1 MNGQP
6 RTRRSKIGI
15 AWALAATG
23 LVTVAAG
30 SSAATAAPAGDLF
43 ISEYIE
49 GSSNNKAIEIY
60 NGTDVDVDLAAGGYE
75 INMYFNGSVSSS
87 SNVPLTGTVA
97 AGDVYVVADNDAG
110 PAILAEADQT
120 STNNFFN
127 GDDAVV
133 LSKAGALVDVI
144 GQIGF
149 DPGSQWGTG
158 DASTQNNTIRRAAS
172 ICAGDTDGSDEFIP
186 ATEWVGYAQDT
197 FDGLGAHTSDCGDP
211 VEPTILINE
220 FDSDQT
226 STDSAEFIE
235 LTDGGVGGTDLSG
248 LTVVLYNG
256 SNNLSYDAID
266 LDGVTTNADGYAV
279 ICANAAT
286 VANCDVD
293 VSPDTNW
300 LQNGADAIALYE
312 ADATDFPNGTAV
324 TLDGLVDA
332 VVYDTND
339 SDDPELLVLLEA
351 GQAQINE
358 NEGGSATT
366 VSGQRCPDSSGL
378 ALQTDTYELWAP
390 TPGVENACEIV
401 VPPLD
406 CAVDVPITLISTIQ
420 GAGSV
425 SPMVGDTVVVEAVV
439 TAILTDLNR
448 VIIQEEV
455 ADDDGNLLTSE
466 GIAVFGGT
474 LPDGLTVG
482 TTVRVE
488 GTVSEYETSS
498 NGVDSSLTEIAP
510 SAIVACDD
518 PAIAIDP
525 TVVTLPLP
533 NADALEAVESMLV
546 TLPQDLVISEYFNY
560 DRFGE
565 VVVSS
570 ERLLTPTAEFEP
582 GPDATAA
589 TAANEL
595 DRLTIDDGRG
605 NQNPDPAIHPGNG
618 GVFDLN
624 NLFRGGDTITG
635 ATGIIEDTFG
645 LFRLQPT
652 TYGTFTEQNPRT
664 AAPDDVGGDITVASF
679 NVLNYF
685 TTLDDGTNDI
695 CGPAQNLECR
705 GADEA
710 EELVRQRDKIVAA
723 ITAID
728 ADVVGLIEIEN
739 NVNDDAVID
748 LVDSLNAVNGAGTY
762 DAIDTGTIGDD
773 AIKVA
778 FIYQPAAVT
787 PVGDYALLDGSVD
800 PRFIDSKN
808 RPVLAQT
815 FSDADGGMVT
825 VAVNHLKS
833 KGSSCVDVGDPD
845 ATDGSGNCNG
855 VRTEAAEALVDWL
868 ATDPTGS
875 GDPDVLVI
883 GDLNSY
889 DKETPI
895 DAIIAGAD
903 DTAGTA
909 DDYADLLAQFQGED
923 AYTYVFDG
931 QFGYLDHALANT
943 SLLGQV
949 TGTTAWHIN
958 ADEPDLIDY
967 DISFKKDAQDA
978 IYAPDPYRSSDHD
991 PVIVGLD
998 LDAPVVVGELDID
1011 SALIVLGRRGGG
1023 KAVIRGSVPES
1034 FSSCPSFALSIDGQQ
1049 VTDRTMFRLGSRCVA
1064 IGWSGIIFFDL
1075 NSSEFTAIVTLPSSF
1090 SLDDD
1095 TVDFGLLLDDVE
1107 FATQVDGRSAGR
1119 TWFGR

>member
-30 SSAATAAPAGDLF
+30 SSAVTAAPAGDLF
-43 ISEYIE
+43 ISEYVE
-49 GSSNNKAIEIY
+49 GSSFNKAIEIY
-60 NGTDVDVDLAAGGYE
+60 NGTGADIDLAAGGYQLE
-75 INMYFNGSVSSS
+75 LYSNGNAAPNST
-87 SNVPLTGTVA
+87 NDLTGVIA
-97 AGDVYVVADNDAG
+97 DGDVLVLGNSQATLPY
-110 PAILAEADQT
+110 DQAA
-120 STNNFFN
+120 SAVNFN
-127 GDDAVV
+127 GDDAIV
-133 LSKAGALVDVI
+133 LRKAGVVI
-144 GQIGF
+144 DSFGQVGV
-149 DPGSQWGTG
+149 DPGSSWPG
-158 DASTQNNTIRRAAS
+158 DSLDVTLRRKPA
-172 ICAGDTDGSDEFIP
+172 ICAGDTTIDDAFNTT
-186 ATEWVGYAQDT
+186 TEWDEYPNNT
-197 FDGLGAHTSDCGDP
+197 FDGLGSHTSDCGDP

-220 FDSDQT
+220 FDSDQDG
-226 STDSAEFIE
+226 TDSAEFIE
-235 LTDGGVGGTDLSG
+235 LTDGGIGGTDLSG

-256 SNNLSYDAID
+256 SNNLSYAAID

-312 ADATDFPNGTAV
+312 ADATDFPNNTEV
-324 TLDGLVDA
+324 VVDGLIDA

-339 SDDPELLVLLEA
+339 ADDPELLVLLEA

-378 ALQTDTYELWAP
+378 ARQTDTYAVWAP
-390 TPGVENACEIV
+390 TPGVENVCEIV
-401 VPPLD
+401 LD
-406 CAVDVPITLISTIQ
+406 CDVDVPLTLISTIQ
-420 GAGSV
+420 GTGAA
-425 SPMVGDTVVVEAVV
+425 SPMVGDSVVVEAVV
-439 TAILTDLNR
+439 TAILSDLNR
-448 VIIQEEV
+448 VIIQEEA
-455 ADDDGNLLTSE
+455 ADDDGDPLTSE

-488 GTVSEYETSS
+488 GTVSEFETS
-498 NGVDSSLTEIAP
+498 GGASSLTEISP
-510 SAIVACDD
+510 TAIAACDD
-518 PAIAIDP
+518 PAVAIDP

-533 NADALEAVESMLV
+533 AADALEAVESMLV
-546 TLPQDLVISEYFNY
+546 TLPQDLVISEYFNF

-582 GPDATAA
+582 GPDAVAA
-589 TAANEL
+589 AAANEL

-618 GVFDLN
+618 EVFDLT

-695 CGPAQNLECR
+695 CGPSQTLECR

-787 PVGDYALLDGSVD
+787 PVGDYAILDGSVD
-800 PRFIDSKN
+800 SRFVDSKN

-815 FSDADGGMVT
+815 FSDADGGVVT

-833 KGSSCVDVGDPD
+833 KGSSCNDVGDPD

-855 VRTEAAEALVDWL
+855 VRTDAAEALVDWL
-868 ATDPTGS
+868 ATDPTAS

-903 DTAGTA
+903 DTVGTA

-943 SLLGQV
+943 ALVGQV

-958 ADEPDLIDY
+958 ADEADLIDY
-967 DISFKKDAQDA
+967 DISFKADAQDA

-991 PVIVGLD
+991 PVIIGLD

-1023 KAVIRGSVPES
+1023 KAVVRGSVPES
-1034 FSSCPSFALSIDGQQ
+1034 FSTCPSFALSIDGQQ
-1049 VTDRTMFRLGSRCVA
+1049 VTDRSLFRLGSRCVA
-1064 IGWSGIIFFDL
+1064 IGWSGVVIFDL
-1075 NSSEFTAIVTLPSSF
+1075 NSSSFTAVVTLPGSF
-1090 SLDDD
+1090 SLSDD
-1095 TVDFGLLLDDVE
+1095 TVDFGLVLDGVE
-1107 FATQVDGRSAGR
+1107 FATEIDGRSAGR